1 MVSFYGKSPDIFVP
15 RDGEQHEDKGKGDG
29 KTANTHAFR
38 PLYS

>member
-1 MVSFYGKSPDIFVP
+1 MEFYGKSPDIFV

-29 KTANTHAFR
+29 KTANISFR